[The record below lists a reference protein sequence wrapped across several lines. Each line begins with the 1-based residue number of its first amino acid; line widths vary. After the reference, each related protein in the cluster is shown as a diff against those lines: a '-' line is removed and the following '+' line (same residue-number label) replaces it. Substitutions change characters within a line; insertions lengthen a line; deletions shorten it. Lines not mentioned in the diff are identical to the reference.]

1 MNKADLKKLIKP
13 LVKECVQETLLE
25 EGLLSGI
32 VSEVVKGVSS
42 APPIVEKAK
51 TAKKAPKQELDYKRI
66 AETKKKIN
74 QHQKRLL
81 DAIGSDAYNGVDLF
95 EGTKPIS
102 DSGAPKPG
110 STDLGEHDDPGVP
123 FAGPLAE
130 ASKMWGKLV

>member
-51 TAKKAPKQELDYKRI
+51 TAKKAPKQELDP
-66 AETKKKIN
+66 N
-74 QHQKRLL
+74 LC
-81 DAIGSDAYNGVDLF
+81 
-95 EGTKPIS
+95 
-102 DSGAPKPG
+102 
-110 STDLGEHDDPGVP
+110 
-123 FAGPLAE
+123 
-130 ASKMWGKLV
+130 LV